1 MLEIK
6 ISNMQHCDNRNV
18 TGHTN
23 RMQRHVAKIFL
34 FMRQIVVQREKIFK
48 RRFVYLTIP
57 AIICAERMNAMIK
70 ILARQLTL
78 DLYNCD
84 TSRLSGVDEI
94 KSTLASVVGN
104 EPRLSSEVIDEGH
117 CSIIGAFAAGHIAL
131 HVYKELRY
139 VAVDIFTCA
148 DSDEPEELAKAI
160 RQYFRP
166 EKIKSTF
173 LKRGDFGLERE
184 IKPKIKVR
192 VAPLRKVKNA
202 GARVVKKLVRRGKED
217 N

>member
-1 MLEIK
+1 
-6 ISNMQHCDNRNV
+6 
-18 TGHTN
+18 
-23 RMQRHVAKIFL
+23 
-34 FMRQIVVQREKIFK
+34 
-48 RRFVYLTIP
+48 
-57 AIICAERMNAMIK
+57 MIK

-84 TSRLSGVDEI
+84 TNRLSGVDEI
-94 KSTLASVVGN
+94 KSTLTSVVGS

-117 CSIIGAFAAGHIAL
+117 YSIIGAFATGHIAL

-148 DSDEPEELAKAI
+148 DSDEPEELAKII

-192 VAPLRKVKNA
+192 VAPLRRVKNA
-202 GARVVKKLVRRGKED
+202 GAKVVKKLGIRK
-217 N
+217 

>member
-1 MLEIK
+1 
-6 ISNMQHCDNRNV
+6 
-18 TGHTN
+18 
-23 RMQRHVAKIFL
+23 
-34 FMRQIVVQREKIFK
+34 
-48 RRFVYLTIP
+48 
-57 AIICAERMNAMIK
+57 MIK

-94 KSTLASVVGN
+94 KSTLTSVVGN

-117 CSIIGAFAAGHIAL
+117 YSIIGAFATGHIAL

-148 DSDEPEELAKAI
+148 DSDEPEELAKII

-184 IKPKIKVR
+184 IKPKIKIR

-202 GARVVKKLVRRGKED
+202 GAKVVKKLVRRSKED
-217 N
+217 K